1 MKICKNLEDFNAI
14 MPKAVKDDYQEV
26 LRSYPEWEFEHSE
39 EKDKLFESYLGG
51 YVYLIESLNEI
62 KEIETSKFH
71 PTEDRFF
78 NLSECSDIFDICEWM
93 PNNEFVQ
100 VVKITNDSGGDS
112 YIIPRHLALQ
122 HRFLID
128 SILDTNYLKEDSINV
143 D

>member
-1 MKICKNLEDFNAI
+1 MKICKNLEDFNTI
-14 MPKAVKDDYQEV
+14 MPKVVKDDYQEV
-26 LRSYPEWEFEHSE
+26 LRSYPEWEFEHPE
-39 EKDKLFESYLGG
+39 EKDRLFESYLGG
-51 YVYLIESLNEI
+51 YVYLIESLDEI
-62 KEIETSKFH
+62 KEIETSKLH

-128 SILDTNYLKEDSINV
+128 SILGTNYLKEDSINV

>member
-26 LRSYPEWEFEHSE
+26 LRSYPEWEFEHPE
-39 EKDKLFESYLGG
+39 EKDRLFESYLGG
-51 YVYLIESLNEI
+51 YVYLIESLDEI

-71 PTEDRFF
+71 PIEDRFF

-100 VVKITNDSGGDS
+100 VVKITNDCGGDS

>member
-14 MPKAVKDDYQEV
+14 MPKVVKDDYQEV

-51 YVYLIESLNEI
+51 YVYLIESLDEI

-128 SILDTNYLKEDSINV
+128 SILATNYFKEDSINV

>member
-26 LRSYPEWEFEHSE
+26 LRSYPEWEFEHPE

-51 YVYLIESLNEI
+51 YVYLIESLDEI

-78 NLSECSDIFDICEWM
+78 NLSECSDIFDICERM

-128 SILDTNYLKEDSINV
+128 SILDTNYFKEDSINV